1 MTAKLFFDPDFGTVV
16 VRDANEP
23 VESHRENLL
32 EITSEQAIA
41 LSLSFHRPMPEINCK
56 VDAEKM
62 TTDKVGCLS
71 WRPDWSRLKS

>member
-1 MTAKLFFDPDFGTVV
+1 MTAKLFFDPDLGTVV

-41 LSLSFHRPMPEINCK
+41 LSLSFIGQC
-56 VDAEKM
+56 
-62 TTDKVGCLS
+62 
-71 WRPDWSRLKS
+71 LKSTAESMPKK

>member
-1 MTAKLFFDPDFGTVV
+1 VKEVEMTARLFFDPDFGTIV

-41 LSLSFHRPMPEINCK
+41 LGLSFIGQC
-56 VDAEKM
+56 
-62 TTDKVGCLS
+62 
-71 WRPDWSRLKS
+71 LKSIAEATPDQ